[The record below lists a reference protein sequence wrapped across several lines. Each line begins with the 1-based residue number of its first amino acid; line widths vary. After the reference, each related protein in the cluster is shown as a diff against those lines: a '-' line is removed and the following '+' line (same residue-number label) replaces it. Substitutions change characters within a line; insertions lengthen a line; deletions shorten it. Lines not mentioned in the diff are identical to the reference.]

1 MTAARLLDRG
11 AERFPDALLFDD
23 SALRMTYAEARALS
37 TRLAN
42 ALAAAGSVKGDHFLL
57 LGANNPHIYI
67 ALMGCWRAGMISLG
81 INAKDAIED
90 QISMTKSRGVA
101 WIFYHSD
108 FAENAA
114 RIREAMPG
122 VKGVICVNG
131 PCGDDPG
138 MESFAEGH
146 AEDKGGVLLE
156 PDDIMALSNSGGTT
170 GAPKSVSISVRAFR
184 TMIASFMT
192 EMTYTEKPVY
202 LAAAP
207 LTHAAGGLSYPMLPL
222 GGRFVLMAKPEPELI
237 MQTIE
242 REKVTTLFLPP
253 TLIYMM
259 LAHPNVRDYDYSSLR
274 YLVYA
279 ASPMTPE
286 KIEEAMDVFGPV
298 IAQTY
303 GQAEAPMVCT
313 YMDPKD
319 YQTALETGDKKVFSS
334 CGRATV
340 YTDIA
345 IMNEDGALLKDGEI
359 GELVVRGDIV
369 MTGYQNNHDATEDS
383 QRFGWHHTG
392 DVGYRDENGFFY
404 LVDRARDMII
414 SGGFNI
420 YPSEIERVILTN
432 PAVQDCAVIGVP
444 DAKWGEAVKAVVEL
458 RQDASITED
467 EILNTCKTEL
477 GSMKTP
483 KSVEFWPELPKSP
496 VGKILKRKVREKFWA
511 GKSRSIG

>member
-1 MTAARLLDRG
+1 MAATRLLDRG

-23 SALRMTYAEARALS
+23 ETLRMTYRQARAF
-37 TRLAN
+37 TVRLAN
-42 ALAAAGSVKGDHFLL
+42 ALAEAGGAKGDHFLL
-57 LGANNPHIYI
+57 LGANDPQLYL
-67 ALMGCWRAGMISLG
+67 APMGCWRAGMVSLG

-90 QISMTKSRGVA
+90 QVAMTKARGVA

-114 RIREAMPG
+114 RIRAAVPG
-122 VKGVICVNG
+122 VKGAICVNAFH
-131 PCGDDPG
+131 GDDPR
-138 MESFAEGH
+138 MEEFTAGH
-146 AEDKGGVLLE
+146 REDKGGVLLG
-156 PDDIMALSNSGGTT
+156 PDDLLALSNSGGTT
-170 GAPKSVSISVRAFR
+170 GAPKSVAVSVRAFR

-192 EMTYTEKPVY
+192 EMTYTEPPVY

-222 GGRFVLMAKPEPELI
+222 GGRFVLLPKPEPELI

-242 REKVTTLFLPP
+242 RERVTTVFLPP

-259 LAHPNVRDYDYSSLR
+259 LAHPNVRRYDYSSLR

-303 GQAEAPMVCT
+303 GQAEAPMICT
-313 YMDPKD
+313 YMDPSD
-319 YQTALETGDKKVFSS
+319 YQAALETGNTKVFSS

-345 IMNEDGALLKDGEI
+345 IMNEAGELLPDGEI

-369 MTGYQNNHDATEDS
+369 MTGYQDNDDATAES
-383 QRFGWHHTG
+383 RRFGWHHTG
-392 DVGYRDENGFFY
+392 DVGYRDEDGFFY
-404 LVDRARDMII
+404 LVDRTRDMII

-420 YPSEIERVILTN
+420 YPSEIERVILRHG
-432 PAVQDCAVIGVP
+432 AVQDCAVVGVP
-444 DAKWGEAVKAVVEL
+444 DEKWGEAVKAVLEL
-458 RQDASITED
+458 RPGAAVEEA
-467 EILNTCKTEL
+467 EIIALCKSEL
-477 GSMKTP
+477 GGMKSP
-483 KSVEFWPELPKSP
+483 KSVEIWPELPKSP
-496 VGKILKRKVREKFWA
+496 VGKILKRKVRERFWK
-511 GKSRSIG
+511 GKSRDIG